1 MLGNIDDAD
10 YYKPILAKE
19 CFKGNCQYYEIRG
32 DRDNKLSLKQ
42 YLCKITSELVE
53 LINEKKNS
61 NKNEQKIQLSMGV
74 NFIHTIDKEK
84 LRTFHIKSNNIEIR
98 SSSDTNDIATKLL
111 ESFLNKYEQEE
122 NILKNGSN
130 YSFESVDKPQ
140 L

>member
-42 YLCKITSELVE
+42 YLCKITPELVE
-53 LINEKKNS
+53 KIIERKNRS
-61 NKNEQKIQLSMGV
+61 KNEQKIQLSMGV
-74 NFIHTIDKEK
+74 NFIHTIDREK
-84 LRTFHIKSNNIEIR
+84 SPAFHVKSDYVEIR
-98 SSSDTNDIATKLL
+98 SSSDTNDVVTKLL

-122 NILKNGSN
+122 NILK
-130 YSFESVDKPQ
+130 KWQ
-140 L
+140 